1 MLIRKNQQ
9 GKGELVA
16 TGEDKFGRADARLVS
31 LITKVTRTL
40 KSKGIESL
48 YHYED
53 TYKGKD
59 VIVLKFDWEDKD
71 VVAKTIRMSSIQVI
85 VNE

>member
-1 MLIRKNQQ
+1 MKIRKNPQ

-31 LITKVTRTL
+31 LITKVTRAL
-40 KSKGIESL
+40 KNKGIESL

-53 TYKGKD
+53 VYSKGD
-59 VIVLKFDWEDKD
+59 VVVMRFNWEDKD
-71 VVAKTIRMSSIQVI
+71 TIAKTIRMSSIQVDI
-85 VNE
+85 DE